1 MRNWELLANSSPT
14 LGWSFALRGKKF
26 YSSAVMKT
34 YKRKWQLSITLSL
47 FACFPSKFK
56 HSESFNINVLY
67 RIRAVRDEGRQESD
81 LAPGSVTNNR
91 GRAEQHFPKSV
102 PQQQV
107 LVRSI
112 FARLLPWRFPTLCV
126 HSRRKDFVLY
136 SYSLGFFALT
146 WWSIASSLVLL
157 AIIYYRN
164 VTFFLLTVL
173 SRWWELYGWFRNCI
187 ILSKVGRN
195 GWQEHWVCFL

>member
-1 MRNWELLANSSPT
+1 MRIWELLANSSPT
-14 LGWSFALRGKKF
+14 LGWSFALRRKKF

-34 YKRKWQLSITLSL
+34 CKRKWQLSMTLSL
-47 FACFPSKFK
+47 FSCFPSKFK

-91 GRAEQHFPKSV
+91 GMAGQHFPKSV

-126 HSRRKDFVLY
+126 HSRK
-136 SYSLGFFALT
+136 GFCAL
-146 WWSIASSLVLL
+146 
-157 AIIYYRN
+157 
-164 VTFFLLTVL
+164 
-173 SRWWELYGWFRNCI
+173 
-187 ILSKVGRN
+187 
-195 GWQEHWVCFL
+195 